1 VQVARAN
8 SGGALSLRAPM
19 RCPER
24 IARNMR
30 VRFADLELDED
41 RRELRREGEP
51 LAVEPRVFDLV
62 AYLVRH
68 RDRTVSKDELLE
80 RLWPDRQVQEGAL
93 AVCIHRAR
101 RLVEE
106 DGSRA
111 ILTEARRGYRF
122 VAPVEL
128 VRENAAGPQGR
139 ELLVGRSRELAE
151 LHRAVEEV
159 LPLRLR
165 TVEVVGEQGIGKTA
179 LLEELGTHGRLHK
192 LEVWRVAPSPGGE
205 PFSIWAQIISAYI
218 ARYDVRSIRRV
229 MREHLD
235 DLAHIVPALRRWCG
249 PLDPAL
255 AANAVEL
262 RVRLLEAIPL
272 SVQAATARRP
282 GLLLF
287 DDVDKS
293 DVDSMTAMASVLEAC
308 ARVPVVIGVAY
319 TRETP
324 ALREL
329 LRQMRALPGHRRLAL
344 GGLDET
350 AVRAMLE
357 SMAGAPVADAM
368 VEQAV
373 RASGGRPWD
382 VERWWRAQL
391 SARGP
396 VAAASTR
403 STTFPRKAASA
414 ARP

>member
-1 VQVARAN
+1 
-8 SGGALSLRAPM
+8 
-19 RCPER
+19 
-24 IARNMR
+24 
-30 VRFADLELDED
+30 
-41 RRELRREGEP
+41 
-51 LAVEPRVFDLV
+51 VFDLV

-68 RDRTVSKDELLE
+68 RDRTVPKDELLE

-93 AVCIHRAR
+93 AVCVHRAR

-159 LPLRLR
+159 LPMRLR

-192 LEVWRVAPSPGGE
+192 LEVWRVAPSPDHE
-205 PFSIWAQIISAYI
+205 PFSIWMQIISAYI

-229 MREHLD
+229 MRDHLD
-235 DLAHIVPALRRWCG
+235 DLAHIVPALRRWCA

-262 RVRLLEAIPL
+262 RARLLEAIPL

-287 DDVDKS
+287 DDIDKS
-293 DVDSMTAMASVLEAC
+293 DADSITAMASVLEAC

-319 TRETP
+319 TRETT

-344 GGLDET
+344 GGLDEK

-357 SMAGAPVADAM
+357 AMAGAPVADAT
-368 VEQAV
+368 VEQAM
-373 RASGGRPWD
+373 RASDGRPWD
-382 VERWWRAQL
+382 IERWWRAQL
-391 SARGP
+391 SARQ
-396 VAAASTR
+396 ARTASGTQATTR
-403 STTFPRKAASA
+403 ISLPS
-414 ARP
+414 

>member
-1 VQVARAN
+1 
-8 SGGALSLRAPM
+8 
-19 RCPER
+19 
-24 IARNMR
+24 MR

-68 RDRTVSKDELLE
+68 RDRTVPKDELLE

-93 AVCIHRAR
+93 AVCVHRAR

-106 DGSRA
+106 NGSRA

-122 VAPVEL
+122 VSPVEL

-159 LPLRLR
+159 LPSRLR
-165 TVEVVGEQGIGKTA
+165 TVEVVGEPGIGKTA

-192 LEVWRVAPSPGGE
+192 LEVWRVAPSPDRE

-218 ARYDVRSIRRV
+218 ARYDVRSIRRA
-229 MREHLD
+229 MGEHLD
-235 DLAHIVPALRRWCG
+235 VLAHIVPALRRWCAPPEPELG
-249 PLDPAL
+249 
-255 AANAVEL
+255 ANAVEL
-262 RVRLLEAIPL
+262 RARLLEAIPL

-287 DDVDKS
+287 DDIDRS
-293 DVDSMTAMASVLEAC
+293 DEASLQAMTSVLRAC

-324 ALREL
+324 VLREL
-329 LRQMRALPGHRRLAL
+329 LGPMRSLAGHRRLAL
-344 GGLDET
+344 AGLDET

-357 SMAGAPVADAM
+357 ALAGAPVADSIVERAM
-368 VEQAV
+368 H
-373 RASGGRPWD
+373 ASGGRPSA
-382 VERWWRAQL
+382 VERWWYDQTTGR
-391 SARGP
+391 SSR
-396 VAAASTR
+396 TR
-403 STTFPRKAASA
+403 STTPASTAGAALA
-414 ARP
+414 AIRS

>member
-1 VQVARAN
+1 
-8 SGGALSLRAPM
+8 
-19 RCPER
+19 
-24 IARNMR
+24 MR

-68 RDRTVSKDELLE
+68 RDRTVPKDELLE

-93 AVCIHRAR
+93 AVCVHRAR

-106 DGSRA
+106 NGSRA

-122 VAPVEL
+122 VAAVEL

-139 ELLVGRSRELAE
+139 ELLVGRSAELAE

-159 LPLRLR
+159 LPSRLR
-165 TVEVVGEQGIGKTA
+165 TVEVVGEQGMGKTA

-192 LEVWRVAPSPGGE
+192 LEVWRVAPSPDRE

-235 DLAHIVPALRRWCG
+235 DLAHIVPALRRWCA

-255 AANAVEL
+255 AANTVEL
-262 RVRLLEAIPL
+262 RARLLEAIPL

-287 DDVDKS
+287 DDIDKS
-293 DVDSMTAMASVLEAC
+293 DADSITAMASVLRAC

-319 TRETP
+319 TRETTV
-324 ALREL
+324 LRDL
-329 LRQMRALPGHRRLAL
+329 LRQLRALPGHRRLAL

-357 SMAGAPVADAM
+357 SMAGAPVADAT
-368 VEQAV
+368 VERAI

-382 VERWWRAQL
+382 VERWW
-391 SARGP
+391 SAERSGRVP
-396 VAAASTR
+396 AGTQ
-403 STTFPRKAASA
+403 STTLAPARKAGAV